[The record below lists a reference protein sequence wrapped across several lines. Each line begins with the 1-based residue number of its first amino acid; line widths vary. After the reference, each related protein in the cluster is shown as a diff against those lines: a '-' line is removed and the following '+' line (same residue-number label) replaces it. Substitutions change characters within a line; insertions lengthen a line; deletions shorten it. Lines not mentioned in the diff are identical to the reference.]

1 MKDRIEAGDRVRSN
15 EGFDA
20 IPYEG
25 VVQSIAVGCT
35 RQGPAPILRVM
46 VDKKDGQTVEPHL
59 HESAAVLWDKIL
71 EDGTVG
77 AKTETAGPKCPS
89 CGEVHGTDPFTP
101 ELFAL
106 YEQLKALPPDE
117 DREEILSEM
126 AERFMANI
134 EQTDYDLPDWL
145 HRMIE
150 KADDAEE
157 RMRRAILRVGRMVAR
172 NLSEMEKAKA
182 VQGHI
187 LKVMIMPFPPSGED
201 KGGGGGLN

>member
-1 MKDRIEAGDRVRSN
+1 
-15 EGFDA
+15 
-20 IPYEG
+20 
-25 VVQSIAVGCT
+25 
-35 RQGPAPILRVM
+35 M
-46 VDKKDGQTVEPHL
+46 VDKKDGRFCRAPLTSPPRF
-59 HESAAVLWDKIL
+59 SGTSP

-77 AKTETAGPKCPS
+77 AKTETAGPARAGSPR
-89 CGEVHGTDPFTP
+89 TDLHP
-101 ELFAL
+101 ELLRLRAA
-106 YEQLKALPPDE
+106 ALPPDE